1 MNKISRIRNPFPKII
16 KPLLF
21 FVLLLLFGSGVV
33 QLNAQEVIS
42 SNGGSYKGSVVQLD
56 WTIGEPVIATL
67 ISGTNTLTQGFHQSN
82 LTVTAVDQMATSTIT
97 LKVYPNPVSEQLV
110 LETRKGEKQRLSL
123 KLFDITGKLLYQ
135 QAVKQPVE
143 TVNMQVY
150 VPGNYLLRVFAED
163 GIPLQTFKVV
173 KD

>member
-1 MNKISRIRNPFPKII
+1 MNKISRIRNPFPKTN

-21 FVLLLLFGSGVV
+21 FVLLFLFGQGVE

-42 SNGGSYKGSVVQLD
+42 SNGGTYKGSTVQLD

-67 ISGTNTLTQGFHQSN
+67 TSGTNTLTQGFHQSN
-82 LTVTAVDQMATSTIT
+82 LTVTAVDQMAISSIT
-97 LKVYPNPVSEQLV
+97 LRVYPNPVSEQLV
-110 LETRKGEKQRLSL
+110 LETGKGEKQRLSL
-123 KLFDITGKLLYQ
+123 KLFDITGKLIYQ
-135 QAVKQPVE
+135 QAVEQPVE

-150 VPGNYLLRVFAED
+150 VSGHYLLRVFAED